1 MKYAEQ
7 LLKRTETAARRA
19 SHVVVEEGDILR
31 CGYYLEEL
39 HLATRGCWGGPRPR
53 HGLGAGR
60 GVGDDGVGAFD
71 SVADQGNVDK
81 FADSTVD
88 VDA

>member
-31 CGYYLEEL
+31 CEHYLEEL
-39 HLATRGCWGGPRPR
+39 QEAAGAVHARPR

-71 SVADQGNVDK
+71 SVADQGNVD
-81 FADSTVD
+81 TR
-88 VDA
+88 

>member
-31 CGYYLEEL
+31 CEHYLEEL
-39 HLATRGCWGGPRPR
+39 REAAGAVLALDMDSGPD
-53 HGLGAGR
+53 AG
-60 GVGDDGVGAFD
+60 
-71 SVADQGNVDK
+71 SVM
-81 FADSTVD
+81 TVS
-88 VDA
+88 VPLIV

>member
-31 CGYYLEEL
+31 CEHYLAEL
-39 HLATRGCWGGPRPR
+39 QEAGGAVLARPR

-60 GVGDDGVGAFD
+60 GVGDGVD
-71 SVADQGNVDK
+71 SDYSEVDQGNVDK